1 MRFGS
6 HFSEAKFLLILN
18 DLTRRFNHF
27 ITQGVEEV
35 VFGLLNQ
42 TKGEEGDRKYDTVH
56 LKVK

>member
-1 MRFGS
+1 MRLGS
-6 HFSEAKFLLILN
+6 HVTETKLLLILN

-27 ITQGVEEV
+27 INQGVEEV

-42 TKGEEGDRKYDTVH
+42 TKGEEGDRKYDKVH